1 MVSYSPRV
9 VRFSLD
15 LDVEQKNFL
24 RMYASKNQI
33 SASILLRAMIYTLET
48 DLQFSNRILDLIFLA
63 PEVEVDELDDG
74 DTEDEELIN
83 IDTDDDKDV
92 DN

>member
-1 MVSYSPRV
+1 
-9 VRFSLD
+9 
-15 LDVEQKNFL
+15 
-24 RMYASKNQI
+24 MYASKNQI